1 MLKRQDYKKVLEEE
15 KRDTLNKLLK
25 RRATKSREIINEED
39 NKDGSDMGN
48 NVLYKK
54 RPMLEHPAFIRYVNN
69 TTSLNGNSVLS
80 YN

>member
-1 MLKRQDYKKVLEEE
+1 MLEKDKIIKKKVLEEE

-54 RPMLEHPAFIRYVNN
+54 DQCWNIQH
-69 TTSLNGNSVLS
+69 S
-80 YN
+80 

>member
-1 MLKRQDYKKVLEEE
+1 M
-15 KRDTLNKLLK
+15 K

-69 TTSLNGNSVLS
+69 TTSLNGIQYYLIIEITKQNKTKQ
-80 YN
+80 NNDNT